1 MLTKLTNQ
9 AISEDGSL
17 EEAQTG
23 DSWEIGQILFGC
35 QVWQCQES
43 QVKVTR
49 AVAFSEAD

>member
-9 AISEDGSL
+9 AISE
-17 EEAQTG
+17 EEAWMRPRLG
-23 DSWEIGQILFGC
+23 ILGRLFGC

-43 QVKVTR
+43 QVKVTM